1 MPLWLFNIIFNR
13 VVRQLNERTT
23 GMGLKLGYTSGG
35 SGWEIKEVLY
45 ADDTVL
51 VAETREH
58 FQHIVNEFER
68 AYDRI
73 QLKFNVG

>member
-1 MPLWLFNIIFNR
+1 
-13 VVRQLNERTT
+13 
-23 GMGLKLGYTSGG
+23 MGLKLGYTSGG

-68 AYDRI
+68 VYDRI